1 MGLPVPVVP
10 REVVEHAQATGALES
25 PLIWGT
31 FVSLAVAAAM
41 LAFRFRGRTGARR
54 SALAV
59 MLCCVVLGAVTA
71 TNSYVGYIRTP
82 RDLALLLQR
91 GGGPLRALG
100 EVIDDGSADTRPR
113 PAGFATPDGVHAPIL
128 ERLAVADPAN
138 AVPEGRTFVLLP
150 PGYHDRANDN
160 RRYPVTY
167 LVHGFPA
174 APEDWLGAGDA
185 PGTLRMAYL
194 HRAIAPMIVVSVD
207 LTAGQPGRDLDGL
220 DIPGG
225 PRLET
230 YLAQTVV
237 ATIDRHYR
245 TIPDRTHRALGGM
258 SGGAFA
264 ALNIGLHHTDKFAA
278 LLLTMPYDTTT
289 NGGLLGADPA
299 LVAANTPRTYLP
311 TMPFP
316 NPVATILTA
325 GTGAPADITTANRI
339 ADALHAR
346 GQGAVVHL
354 QRGYNHT
361 WHTARAALPYL
372 LAFADQV
379 FKNGPR

>member
-1 MGLPVPVVP
+1 MGISVPAVP

-25 PLIWGT
+25 PWIWGT
-31 FVSLAVAAAM
+31 FVSLAVVAAV
-41 LAFRFRGRTGARR
+41 LAFRCRRRTGKRR
-54 SALAV
+54 SAIAV
-59 MLCCVVLGAVTA
+59 MLCCVLIGAVTA
-71 TNSYVGYIRTP
+71 TNSYVGYVRTP

-91 GGGPLRALG
+91 SGGPLRALG
-100 EVIDDGSADTRPR
+100 KMIGDGSTDSPSR
-113 PAGFATPDGVHAPIL
+113 PAGLATPAGVHAPIL
-128 ERLAVADPAN
+128 ERLAVPDPSN

-150 PGYHDRANDN
+150 PGYHDRANGN

-185 PGTLRMAYL
+185 PGTLRMTYL
-194 HRAIAPMIVVSVD
+194 HRVISPMIVVSVD
-207 LTAGQPGRDLDGL
+207 LTAGQPTRDLDGL

-237 ATIDRHYR
+237 TTMDRYYR
-245 TIPDRTHRALGGM
+245 TVPDRTHRALGGM

-264 ALNIGLHHTDKFAA
+264 ALNIGLHHIDKFAA

-289 NGGLLGADPA
+289 NETLLGGNQA

-316 NPVATILTA
+316 YRVAAILTA
-325 GTGAPADITTANRI
+325 GTGAPADITTAHRI
-339 ADALHAR
+339 ADAFHAR
-346 GQGAVVHL
+346 GQDAVVHL

>member
-1 MGLPVPVVP
+1 MGVSVPVLP
-10 REVVEHAQATGALES
+10 PEVTEYAQAAGTLES
-25 PLIWGT
+25 PWIWCT
-31 FVSLAVAAAM
+31 FASLAVAAGV
-41 LAFRFRGRTGARR
+41 LAFRFRRRTGVRR
-54 SALAV
+54 SAIAA
-59 MLCCVVLGAVTA
+59 MLGCLLLGAITA

-100 EVIDDGSADTRPR
+100 EMIDDGSTDSQPQQAGLARPFD
-113 PAGFATPDGVHAPIL
+113 AHTPIL
-128 ERLAVADPAN
+128 ERHDIADPPN
-138 AVPEGRTFVLLP
+138 AVPTGRTFVLLP
-150 PGYHDRANDN
+150 PGYHDRVNGN
-160 RRYPVTY
+160 RRYPVIY

-174 APEDWLGAGDA
+174 VPEDWLSAGDA
-185 PGTLRMAYL
+185 LGTLRMVYK
-194 HRAIAPMIVVSVD
+194 HRAVAPMIVVSVD
-207 LTAGQPGRDLDGL
+207 LTAGQPGRDMDGL
-220 DIPGG
+220 DLPGG

-237 ATIDRHYR
+237 TTIDRYYR
-245 TIPDRTHRALGGM
+245 TVPQRTHRALGGM

-264 ALNIGLHHTDKFAA
+264 ALNIGLHHTDKFSA

-289 NGGLLGADPA
+289 NETLLGGDRA
-299 LVAANTPRTYLP
+299 LVAANTPRDYLS

-316 NPVATILTA
+316 APVATILTA
-325 GTGAPADITTANRI
+325 GTGAPADITTAHSI

-379 FKNGPR
+379 FKRGHA